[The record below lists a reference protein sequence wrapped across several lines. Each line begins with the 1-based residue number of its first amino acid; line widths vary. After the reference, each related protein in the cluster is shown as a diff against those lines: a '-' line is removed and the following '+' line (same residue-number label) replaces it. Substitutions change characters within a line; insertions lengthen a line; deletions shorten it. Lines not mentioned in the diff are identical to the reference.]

1 MSESEHYSHVIPS
14 RRSIVDAEEAVR
26 IRAIN
31 EDIWVEYPLAAKIL
45 GHVKY
50 MLQLPIKHQSPCL
63 LVHSGGGMGKS
74 ALYQRILSLYGF
86 GRNSGATLASM
97 TIRAKHAAGHRIFS
111 DDLIGAVTGNMYRTS
126 RIDDEKLSA
135 AIVSRDIRGIVLDE
149 VNDML
154 HANRSD
160 LSRNMKLIKELSGA
174 PYYLIVIAIG
184 THECNEA
191 INSDR
196 QFARRFSRIELTPWR
211 DEQVLRS
218 FIATYTMT
226 FPLKSPSDVDKPAI
240 VKYLVSE
247 SDGVLDAIVKMLCNA
262 ASWAVLEGREEI
274 DLDLIKKGR
283 EMPVARKD

>member
-1 MSESEHYSHVIPS
+1 MSELEHYSHVIPS

-50 MLQLPIKHQSPCL
+50 MLQLPVKHQSPCL

-111 DDLIGAVTGNMYRTS
+111 DDLIGAVTGNMYRNS

-135 AIVSRDIRGIVLDE
+135 AIVSRDIRGVALDE

-160 LSRNMKLIKELSGA
+160 LGRNMKLIKELSGA

-226 FPLKSPSDVDKPAI
+226 FPLKSPSDVGKPAI

-247 SDGVLDAIVKMLCNA
+247 SDGVLDTIVKMLCNA

>member
-1 MSESEHYSHVIPS
+1 MSELEHYSHVIPS

-135 AIVSRDIRGIVLDE
+135 AIVSRDIRGVVLDE

-160 LSRNMKLIKELSGA
+160 LGRNMKLIKELSGA

-184 THECNEA
+184 TQECNEA

-196 QFARRFSRIELTPWR
+196 QFARRFSRIELTPWL

-226 FPLKSPSDVDKPAI
+226 FPLKSPSDVGKSAI

-247 SDGVLDAIVKMLCNA
+247 SDGVLDTIVKMLCNA
-262 ASWAVLEGREEI
+262 ASWAVLEGREKI
-274 DLDLIKKGR
+274 DLDLIKKWR
-283 EMPVARKD
+283 EMPIARKD

>member
-1 MSESEHYSHVIPS
+1 MSELERYPHVIPS
-14 RRSIVDAEEAVR
+14 RRSIVDADDAAR
-26 IRAIN
+26 IRMFN
-31 EDIWVEYPLAAKIL
+31 EDVWIEYPLAAKIL

-50 MLQLPIKHQSPCL
+50 MLQLPIKQQSPCL
-63 LVHSGGGMGKS
+63 LIHSGGGMGKS
-74 ALYQRILSLYGF
+74 ALYQKILSLYGF
-86 GRNSGATLASM
+86 GRSSGATLASM

-111 DDLIGAVTGNMYRTS
+111 DDLISAVTGNMYRSS
-126 RIDDEKLSA
+126 RLEDEKLSA
-135 AIVSRDIRGIVLDE
+135 AIASRNVRGVVLDE

-160 LSRNMKLIKELSGA
+160 QARNMKFIKELSGA
-174 PYYLIVIAIG
+174 PYHLMVIAIG

-211 DEQVLRS
+211 DEQALRS

-226 FPLKSPSDVDKPAI
+226 FPLKLPSDVGKSAI
-240 VKYLVSE
+240 VKYLMSE
-247 SDGVLDAIVKMLCNA
+247 SDGVLDTIVKILCNA

-283 EMPVARKD
+283 EMPIAKKD

>member
-14 RRSIVDAEEAVR
+14 RRNIVDAEEAVR